1 MKQIAKIKQDMTLT
15 VTQKAHIDRQREGEA
30 CTWQAIVPFDGFLK
44 QKGQTFIKGSDRGL
58 DCPASKPH
66 LDDPGDPLLVT
77 QHTPLSCF

>member
-15 VTQKAHIDRQREGEA
+15 VTQKAHIDRQREGQA
-30 CTWQAIVPFDGFLK
+30 CTWQAIVPFHGFLK
-44 QKGQTFIKGSDRGL
+44 QKGQTFIEGSDRGL